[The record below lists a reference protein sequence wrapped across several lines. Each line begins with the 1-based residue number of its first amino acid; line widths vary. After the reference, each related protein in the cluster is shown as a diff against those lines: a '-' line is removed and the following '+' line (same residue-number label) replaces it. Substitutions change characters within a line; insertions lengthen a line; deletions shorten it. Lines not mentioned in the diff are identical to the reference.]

1 MSSFATDPT
10 YLAYQYGTSEKLR
23 IRQEAHERYSER
35 PNDFFAWALALLD
48 LRPGLLVADIGCGPG
63 AYHAQ
68 VAATGCT
75 VIGIDASFG
84 MVSDVQRQSAE
95 QQLGVLPVQASA
107 EQLPLADNCVDRLM
121 ANHMLYHVPDQAA
134 ALAEMRRVLKPGG
147 RVMLATN
154 AADANDLLHHAHS
167 AAAQA
172 LGYLPTPR
180 MTSRF
185 HLGHLELVQRF
196 FPDAE
201 LHVRDDAFRFP
212 TLDAALRY
220 YASGNV
226 DAIEHPPA
234 DGSHA
239 ALLLPLVEA
248 HLCAQTADDGSLRVP
263 KDAGCFVAIKQ

>member
-1 MSSFATDPT
+1 MSNFATDPT
-10 YLAYQYGTSEKLR
+10 YLADQYGTSAKLR

-35 PNDFFAWALALLD
+35 PNDFFAWALAFLELQS
-48 LRPGLLVADIGCGPG
+48 GLLVADIGCGPG

-68 VAATGCT
+68 VVATGCT

-84 MVSDVQRQSAE
+84 MVADVRRQAADLRLS
-95 QQLGVLPVQASA
+95 VWPVQASA
-107 EQLPLADNCVDRLM
+107 ERLPLADNSVDRLM
-121 ANHMLYHVPDQAA
+121 ANHMLYHVPEQEA
-134 ALAEMRRVLKPGG
+134 ALAEMRRVLKPRG

-154 AADANDLLHHAHS
+154 AADANDVFHHAHA

-172 LGYLPTPR
+172 LGYVPTPR

-185 HLGHLELVQRF
+185 HLGHLEVVQRF
-196 FPDAE
+196 FPGAE
-201 LHVRDDAFRFP
+201 VHVRDDAFRFP

-220 YASGNV
+220 YASGNI
-226 DAIEHPPA
+226 DAIENPPA

-239 ALLLPLVEA
+239 ARLLPLVA
-248 HLCAQTADDGSLRVP
+248 DTLRAQVGDDGRLRVP